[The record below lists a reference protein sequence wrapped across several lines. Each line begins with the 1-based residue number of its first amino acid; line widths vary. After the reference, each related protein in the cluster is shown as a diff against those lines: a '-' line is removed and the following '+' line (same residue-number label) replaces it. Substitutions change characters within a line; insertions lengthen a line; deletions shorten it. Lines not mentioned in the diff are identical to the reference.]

1 MAKLDLELE
10 REVGSR
16 SWIAKLDLKLDCEVG
31 SRSWIAKLGREVGS
45 EVGSRSWIFLAPLDV
60 TFEVGFPYSPLG
72 GMAACGG
79 RARYM
84 ERLLLRDA
92 VSFNRWYCC
101 PSPVRS
107 GPLRG

>member
-1 MAKLDLELE
+1 MAKLDLELD

-60 TFEVGFPYSPLG
+60 TFEDGFPYSPVFDTP
-72 GMAACGG
+72 A
-79 RARYM
+79 
-84 ERLLLRDA
+84 A
-92 VSFNRWYCC
+92 VSA
-101 PSPVRS
+101 PLGLVRREWLS
-107 GPLRG
+107 AFG